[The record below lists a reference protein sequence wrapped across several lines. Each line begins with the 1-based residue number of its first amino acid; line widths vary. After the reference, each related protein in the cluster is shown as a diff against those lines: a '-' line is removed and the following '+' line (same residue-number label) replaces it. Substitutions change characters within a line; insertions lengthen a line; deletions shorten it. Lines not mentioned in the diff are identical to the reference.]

1 VPLKHKEIG
10 KLYFPIGEVTI
21 LLGVNA
27 STLRFWETEFDVLK
41 PHRNK
46 KGNRFYTH
54 EDVENLK
61 LIKYLLKDKGYT
73 IPGARDEL
81 KSKRKEVT
89 KNMEIIESLNKIKE
103 FLLKIKEDL

>member
-1 VPLKHKEIG
+1 MALKNKEIG
-10 KLYFPIGEVTI
+10 KLYYPIGEVTQ

-27 STLRFWETEFDVLK
+27 STLRFWETEFTQIK

-54 EDVENLK
+54 QDLENLK
-61 LIKYLLKDKGYT
+61 LIHYLLKEKGYT
-73 IPGARDEL
+73 IPGAKEEL
-81 KSKRKEVT
+81 KNKPSEVT
-89 KNMEIIESLNKIKE
+89 KNMEIVESLTRIKE